1 MKVNS
6 PQVGFNNNIRH
17 NGRVF
22 HVQTEDS
29 GVARPHIITHLF
41 ADGGRI
47 LKTTKTSY
55 AEILDAEDLA
65 KQVRR
70 QMQEQHKAMLIALR
84 AGDFDEKP
92 RPESPAAQPPTA
104 TLSAVAPSPEAPS
117 SEGLSPGLT
126 SPVEWVHVG
135 AREALGSA
143 RTEHAMGPD
152 GTASASVGQSVGQSD
167 RQSAGQSAG
176 QSDVSRRELVPSETA
191 VPSRAPSNSAPPVPL
206 ELDLGDLGPAAPT
219 SPSSVAE
226 AHVAPEPIE
235 SLPPPPERARR
246 APPGGETVYRSIVPR
261 DAEHLVEKRPARAS
275 LPPTASVGPRGNST
289 MPSTRPSAP
298 PAKYAPPRTA
308 PALEPDRSRD
318 DGARAAAALVDEPSL
333 DDVIRSYLS
342 EETPPTR
349 SNR

>member
-55 AEILDAEDLA
+55 AEILEADDLA

-70 QMQEQHKAMLIALR
+70 RMQEQHKAMLIALR

-92 RPESPAAQPPTA
+92 RREGPESRPPNA
-104 TLSAVAPSPEAPS
+104 TLSPTSQPSEASSPTAPIEPQPTHASVAPEAPAIGS
-117 SEGLSPGLT
+117 GHASEERPAAT
-126 SPVEWVHVG
+126 
-135 AREALGSA
+135 AREPLVSPPVTKQVDRAAFA
-143 RTEHAMGPD
+143 RE
-152 GTASASVGQSVGQSD
+152 
-167 RQSAGQSAG
+167 
-176 QSDVSRRELVPSETA
+176 PST
-191 VPSRAPSNSAPPVPL
+191 PAPLVPL
-206 ELDLGDLGPAAPT
+206 ELDFGDLVPAAQPAP
-219 SPSSVAE
+219 SPSPE
-226 AHVAPEPIE
+226 AMVAPEPTQ

-246 APPGGETVYRSIVPR
+246 APTESETVYRSIAPR
-261 DAEHLVEKRPARAS
+261 EAEYLVEMRPAWASQPQTSTSVPSKTSAPPSSPSRPPASTPVPKYAATRPARA
-275 LPPTASVGPRGNST
+275 LETNRTRDEGARTAASVV
-289 MPSTRPSAP
+289 
-298 PAKYAPPRTA
+298 
-308 PALEPDRSRD
+308 E
-318 DGARAAAALVDEPSL
+318 EPSL

-342 EETPPTR
+342 EDEPPPR
-349 SNR
+349 PGR